1 MKLNKMKCL
10 YLETSN
16 GKNAGPKA
24 PNDINSILK
33 DNYNCE
39 LISYKWGNKI
49 KAIKIILK
57 CLFSKDIVLI
67 QYPFLYN
74 QYFYKLLKLRKKRN
88 IILIHDIDSL
98 RGNINNLDSEIK
110 RLKNF
115 NYIIVHNEVMKKFL
129 INKGINKDYIYVLEL
144 FDYLCNDNIKAIKS
158 NNKKKNIC
166 YTGNLSIK
174 KCPFIHQID
183 DNKINFNFKLYGIGI
198 EEDISKNV
206 TYHGSFNPE
215 DINYIEGDLGLV
227 WDGNI
232 DSLDSND
239 FNKSYT
245 KYNNPHKLSCYI
257 ARGLPVIVWE
267 EAAIANFVKKYNIG
281 YTIKDFYDINNLN
294 FKDIEQ
300 KRKNVLKLSNKVRN
314 GYFTKRVL
322 DKIIKDIYK

>member
-1 MKLNKMKCL
+1 
-10 YLETSN
+10 
-16 GKNAGPKA
+16 
-24 PNDINSILK
+24 
-33 DNYNCE
+33 
-39 LISYKWGNKI
+39 
-49 KAIKIILK
+49 
-57 CLFSKDIVLI
+57 
-67 QYPFLYN
+67 
-74 QYFYKLLKLRKKRN
+74 
-88 IILIHDIDSL
+88 
-98 RGNINNLDSEIK
+98 
-110 RLKNF
+110 
-115 NYIIVHNEVMKKFL
+115 MKKFL

-314 GYFTKRVL
+314 GYFTKRVY
-322 DKIIKDIYK
+322 IHPMAFMSPW